1 MKRVAILQA
10 RMGSTRLPGKIL
22 KPILGK
28 PMLAYQLER
37 LQRCRHIDQLIVAS
51 TIIPADDPLATFC
64 EALAIPLYR
73 GSEQDV
79 LARYHDAA
87 IHTAADVIIRLTGD
101 CPLIDPA
108 VVDAVIETYQNTQ
121 PEADYVSNTL
131 ERTFPR
137 GLDVEVFSSAVLEKA
152 HKHATE
158 PHEREHV
165 TPYIYRHPAQFRLR
179 QYRQTQCYSHLRWTV
194 DTPEDFEL
202 VEKVITALYPSNP
215 DFSQAD
221 VLELLDKNPTWASI
235 NAHVEQIKLPE

>member
-37 LQRCRHIDQLIVAS
+37 VQRCHNIDQLIVAS
-51 TIIPADDPLATFC
+51 TINPADNPLASFC

-79 LARYHDAA
+79 LDRYHNAA
-87 IHTAADVIIRLTGD
+87 IQTAADVIIRLTGD
-101 CPLIDPA
+101 CPLIDPG
-108 VVDAVIETYQNTQ
+108 VVDAVIELYQNAQ
-121 PEADYVSNTL
+121 PAADYVSNTL

-137 GLDVEVFSSAVLEKA
+137 GLDVEVFSSIALETA
-152 HKHATE
+152 HKRALE
-158 PHEREHV
+158 SHEREHV
-165 TPYIYRHPAQFRLR
+165 TPYIYRHPERFELR
-179 QYRQTQCYSHLRWTV
+179 QYRQTQDYNRLRWTV

-202 VEKVITALYPSNP
+202 IEKVITALYPSSP
-215 DFSQAD
+215 AFSQAD
-221 VLELLDKNPTWASI
+221 VLDLLDKNPTWASI
-235 NAHVEQIKLPE
+235 NAHVEQVKVPE